1 MQWWSKCPQ
10 MPQCINYTGHLNTLT
25 HTHTPN
31 IFAIIHNKPFSS
43 STRFDFHMFFLPS
56 LVSCRFV
63 GLRGAPAFHY
73 SGRHFSAYTSDRV
86 CARSGGQHAVGMTP
100 WPLRAADTNLTTPTQ
115 TNCHDR
121 SPPPSGQLLPETTPC
136 AAVTRDLQ

>member
-1 MQWWSKCPQ
+1 
-10 MPQCINYTGHLNTLT
+10 MPQCINYTGHLNTL
-25 HTHTPN
+25 THTPN

-121 SPPPSGQLLPETTPC
+121 SPPPQR
-136 AAVTRDLQ
+136 AAITRDHAMRCCDT